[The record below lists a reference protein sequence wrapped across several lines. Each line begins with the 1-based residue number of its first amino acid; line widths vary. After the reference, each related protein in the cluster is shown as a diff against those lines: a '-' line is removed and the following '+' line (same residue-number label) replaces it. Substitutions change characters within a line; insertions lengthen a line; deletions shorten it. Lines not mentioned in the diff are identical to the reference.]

1 MQSEAKTV
9 SEYLASL
16 EPEKAAVIK
25 KLRSVIKKNL
35 PKGFAETMR
44 WGMISYEVPLSRY
57 PNTYNE
63 QPLSYIG
70 LASQKNKFSLYLMGC
85 YSDEKTRKAFEAEF
99 KKSGKP
105 MDMGKSCIRFKRLED
120 LPMELIE
127 ATVRATSVE
136 QWIEI
141 YEKSRAKG

>member
-1 MQSEAKTV
+1 MQSETKTV

-57 PNTYNE
+57 PNTYNK

-141 YEKSRAKG
+141 YETSRAKR